1 MQKGLERAVLLIFVV
16 AVYLNVA
23 LMLRGQVWLPAP
35 ADSIRS
41 ITAATMVFSLLHGWR
56 WLGGR
61 ATLFFFLLST
71 VVSWTFEQVGV
82 KTGLVYGRY
91 HYTDFLGP
99 KLGDVPVIIPIAW
112 FAMIYPSYVIACWLI
127 DGAGRPP
134 ATEAGA
140 RFLWRAWVAGMVM
153 TAWDV
158 VLDPTYVQAGAWVW
172 HDGGPY
178 FGVPRQNFFGWML
191 TTATI
196 YSAFGLWAR
205 NHPRPETDGARWLG
219 ALPVLVYAVMT
230 LRYCVDDSRGALSVV
245 AFFVMGLPCLVAL
258 GRFWDAFASSTT
270 SGHSLRSQL

>member
-1 MQKGLERAVLLIFVV
+1 MRKALDGTVLLTFAV

-23 LMLRGQVWLPAP
+23 LMLQGRIALPAP
-35 ADSIRS
+35 ADSVRS
-41 ITAATMVFSLLHGWR
+41 ITAATMVFSLVHGTR

-61 ATLFFFLLST
+61 ATSLFFLLST
-71 VVSWTFEQVGV
+71 AVSWTLEQVGV

-99 KLGDVPVIIPIAW
+99 RVGEVPVIIPVAW

-134 ATEAGA
+134 APDTGM

-158 VLDPTYVQAGAWVW
+158 VLDPAYVKAGAWVW
-172 HDGGPY
+172 EDGGPY
-178 FGVPRQNFFGWML
+178 FGVPRQNFLGWML
-191 TTATI
+191 TTVTI
-196 YSAFGLWAR
+196 YAAFGLWAR
-205 NHPRPETDGARWLG
+205 RAEPRAMDGGRWLG
-219 ALPVLVYAVMT
+219 ARPVLIYAVMT
-230 LRYCVDDSRGALSVV
+230 VRYVLDESRGALSVV

-258 GRFWDAFASSTT
+258 GRFWDSRGRSP
-270 SGHSLRSQL
+270 LRSN

>member
-1 MQKGLERAVLLIFVV
+1 MPNFLDRFVLAAFAV

-23 LMLRGQVWLPAP
+23 LMLEPWIWLPAP
-35 ADSIRS
+35 GDPIRS
-41 ITAATMVFSLLHGWR
+41 ITTATMLFSLVHGTR

-61 ATLFFFLLST
+61 ATLLFFLAST
-71 VVSWTFEQVGV
+71 VVSWAFEQIGV
-82 KTGLVYGRY
+82 KTGLIYGRY

-99 KLGDVPVIIPIAW
+99 KIGEVPVIIPVAW

-134 ATEAGA
+134 SSEKGP
-140 RFLWRAWVAGMVM
+140 RFLWRAWVAGLVM

-158 VLDPTYVQAGAWVW
+158 VLDPSYVQAGAWVW

-178 FGVPRQNFFGWML
+178 FGVPRQNFVGWML
-191 TTATI
+191 TTVTV
-196 YSAFGLWAR
+196 YSLFGLWLRRRAEA
-205 NHPRPETDGARWLG
+205 PALDGARWLG

-230 LRYCVDDSRGALSVV
+230 LRYSMDESRGALSVV

-258 GRFWDAFASSTT
+258 GRAWDEGARPAVV
-270 SGHSLRSQL
+270 